1 MSTTLRCKD
10 SDKKIRVFF
19 SKTQIL
25 CFFCK
30 RKCET
35 FQFRLYSYIYD
46 NYSFTAFPFFTKK
59 FLTHI
64 CLLLSK
70 TFHFTKPL
78 KIASDYFAIPI
89 NFFQ

>member
-10 SDKKIRVFF
+10 IVIRKSEFF
-19 SKTQIL
+19 
-25 CFFCK
+25 
-30 RKCET
+30 
-35 FQFRLYSYIYD
+35 FQKLKSFVSFGSVNVKHFSLGFSYIYD